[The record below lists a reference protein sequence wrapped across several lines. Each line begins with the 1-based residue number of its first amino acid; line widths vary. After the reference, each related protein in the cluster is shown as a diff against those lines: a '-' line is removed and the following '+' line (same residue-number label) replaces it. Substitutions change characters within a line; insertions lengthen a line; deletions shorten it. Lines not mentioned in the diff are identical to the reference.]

1 MTHKDM
7 EENNWIYLYF
17 LPIIYFPSVYVLIY
31 TQLIN
36 MILYIIYKLKKY
48 VLSYNL
54 NNILLLDMND
64 FKSLETTI
72 LKKDHHSSL

>member
-48 VLSYNL
+48 VLSYIL

-64 FKSLETTI
+64 FKSLETTV

>member
-36 MILYIIYKLKKY
+36 MILYIIYKFKKY
-48 VLSYNL
+48 VLSYIL
-54 NNILLLDMND
+54 NNILLLGMND
-64 FKSLETTI
+64 FKSLETTV

>member
-36 MILYIIYKLKKY
+36 MILYIIYKLKKICIK
-48 VLSYNL
+48 L
-54 NNILLLDMND
+54 
-64 FKSLETTI
+64 
-72 LKKDHHSSL
+72 

>member
-36 MILYIIYKLKKY
+36 MILYIIYKFKKY
-48 VLSYNL
+48 VLSCIL
-54 NNILLLDMND
+54 NNILLLGMND
-64 FKSLETTI
+64 FKSLETTV